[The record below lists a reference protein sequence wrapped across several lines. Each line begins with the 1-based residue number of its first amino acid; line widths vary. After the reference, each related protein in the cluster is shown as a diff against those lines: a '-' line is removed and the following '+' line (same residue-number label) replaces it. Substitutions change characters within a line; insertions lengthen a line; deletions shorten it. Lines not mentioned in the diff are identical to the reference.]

1 MEHEMLNTS
10 ELKIFSEQS
19 EFDFD
24 FIYNELKMT
33 YWANWRTREQI
44 TLSFKNSYAKMI
56 FYQQQPIAFAR
67 IITDWVAFG
76 YLADVVVTEKF
87 RGKGVAHLLLT
98 DLLSDPKVAGIR
110 KLLLATQDAHK
121 LYQKFGFNTLLNP
134 ERAMEKINK

>member
-1 MEHEMLNTS
+1 MLDIS
-10 ELKIFSEQS
+10 QLKVISEQS

-44 TLSFKNSYAKMI
+44 TLSFKNSYAKMV
-56 FYQQQPIAFAR
+56 FYGQQPIAFAR
-67 IITDWVAFG
+67 VITDWVAFG

-98 DLLSDPKVAGIR
+98 DLLNDPKIVKIR
-110 KLLLATQDAHK
+110 KLLLVTQDAHK
-121 LYQKFGFNTLLNP
+121 LYQKFGFSTLLHP
-134 ERAMEKINK
+134 ERVMENINA